1 MTAANSNPGEIL
13 VDKTEIESPIDWIGL
28 LYAIWESRKLIA
40 TVTGIVTVL
49 AIVVSLLLP
58 NYYRSA
64 CILLPETDQN
74 KLGGLIGLTGL
85 ASLAG
90 INFGEVP
97 LEVLYPDIILSEA
110 VLKEAIYH
118 SYHSTEWGK
127 KVNLIQYW
135 NIDKGDSL
143 WDYEMALETIRKELV
158 ISVERK
164 TNIVGV
170 AILTKEP
177 QLSADIIRNIV
188 SSLDRFLRTKKVTN
202 ATEQRLWIESRLEE
216 VKVDLKEAEDG
227 VREFREKNRRIIDS
241 PKLLL
246 EQERLIREVEINSTL
261 FVELKKQ
268 YEIAKIEEIKNIPII
283 NVMDPARPAGRKSS
297 PKRTYIVIVLFLVSG
312 FSACLFVLF
321 RRKYSPRW
329 QLLRNLFIHKG
340 SPQDIDPVSRSSNDD
355 LVQ

>member
-1 MTAANSNPGEIL
+1 MTAANSDAGMVP
-13 VDKTEIESPIDWIGL
+13 VDKTEIEAPINWL
-28 LYAIWESRKLIA
+28 RVLYTIWESRKLIV

-49 AIVVSLLLP
+49 AVVVSLLLP

-90 INFGEVP
+90 VNFGEVP
-97 LEVLYPDIILSEA
+97 LEILYPDIILSEA
-110 VLKEAIYH
+110 VLKDVIYH
-118 SYHSTEWGK
+118 SYHSAEWGK
-127 KVNLIQYW
+127 EVNLIQYW
-135 NIDKGDSL
+135 DIDKGDSL
-143 WDYEMALETIRKELV
+143 WDYEVALEAIRKELV

-177 QLSADIIRNIV
+177 QLSADIISRIV

-202 ATEQRLWIESRLEE
+202 ATEQRIWIESRLEE
-216 VKVDLKEAEDG
+216 VKVELKGAEDG

-246 EQERLIREVEINSTL
+246 EQERLIREVDINSTL

-283 NVMDPARPAGRKSS
+283 NIMDPARPAGRKTS
-297 PKRTYIVIVLFLVSG
+297 PKRSYIVMSSFLLSG
-312 FSACLFVLF
+312 FSACLFVLL

-329 QLLRNLFIHKG
+329 QLLRNLLIHKG
-340 SPQDIDPVSRSSNDD
+340 SPQDVDLVSKSSNGD
-355 LVQ
+355 LVE